1 MKKRKGT
8 MKTRIVTIAA
18 GLLMLLAI
26 GTPETAQAVGPG
38 EKSVGVI
45 GGYSSYNGSAYLSAN
60 FQWEFANHFRLAPE
74 IGVSFENDHKSA
86 FLLSCDIHFPFQ
98 VYRGIVLYPLVGLTM
113 NSWHYSWDDDDEYR
127 TRVGGDF
134 GAGVDFYFTRSFKM
148 TLQAK
153 YSAMAQTS
161 GAFAGIG
168 LSYVF

>member
-1 MKKRKGT
+1 
-8 MKTRIVTIAA
+8 MKTRIAWIAA
-18 GLLMLLAI
+18 GIMMLLALAS
-26 GTPETAQAVGPG
+26 PQQAQAVGAG
-38 EKSVGVI
+38 EKSLGI
-45 GGYSSYNGSAYLSAN
+45 MGGYSSYNGSGYVSAN
-60 FQWEFANHFRLAPE
+60 FQWEFANHFRLVPE
-74 IGVSFENDHKSA
+74 IGVSFENDHRSA

-113 NSWHYSWDDDDEYR
+113 NSWHYTWDDADPEYR

-134 GAGVDFYFTRSFKM
+134 GAGVDFYFTRFLKM

>member
-1 MKKRKGT
+1 
-8 MKTRIVTIAA
+8 MKTRIATITA
-18 GLLMLLAI
+18 GIIMLLAV
-26 GTPETAQAVGPG
+26 GSPQTAQAVGRG

-45 GGYSSYNGSAYLSAN
+45 GGYSSYNDGGYLSAN

-86 FLLSCDIHFPFQ
+86 FLISCDIHFPFR

-113 NSWHYSWDDDDEYR
+113 NSWHYSWEGAEPSYR
-127 TRVGGDF
+127 TSVGGNF
-134 GAGVDFYFTRSFKM
+134 GAGVDFYFTNFLKM

-153 YSAMAQTS
+153 YSAMAHTS